1 MGVIVNQK
9 GIDKKYSSFEACLYG
24 MERIF
29 EHNATE
35 ELVHK
40 KVINDLKDHHF
51 DIEEIT
57 LVKMR
62 SGLHC
67 DVVAKDLKGY
77 RSYAVTLEKNSK
89 FDHLYRI
96 FDVRGQKITSTYQW
110 KN

>member
-1 MGVIVNQK
+1 
-9 GIDKKYSSFEACLYG
+9 